1 MSRFD
6 DSIWQLSCD
15 DDESYPEYDMYPG
28 EWNGTYH
35 ENFPNEWAENHEEC
49 TGPEECPNCSFY
61 GCVQGV
67 FVGYCGN
74 CAMHVYKGS
83 RGRGFIGDGIE
94 NTSVEAAQYTSV
106 FDTYLKDIVFYQE
119 ELDDPMEQGD
129 PEELDDPMEQGDPEE
144 LDDPME
150 QGDPNDYTET
160 SVLNCHF
167 EGGYADF

>member
-1 MSRFD
+1 
-6 DSIWQLSCD
+6 
-15 DDESYPEYDMYPG
+15 
-28 EWNGTYH
+28 
-35 ENFPNEWAENHEEC
+35 
-49 TGPEECPNCSFY
+49 
-61 GCVQGV
+61 
-67 FVGYCGN
+67 
-74 CAMHVYKGS
+74 MHVYKGS

-129 PEELDDPMEQGDPEE
+129 PEELDDPMEQGDP
-144 LDDPME
+144 
-150 QGDPNDYTET
+150 NDYTET